1 LASAGATAQT
11 AAVVLAA
18 GKGTRMRSDLPKV
31 LHPLRGRPMVAY
43 VVDALRHA
51 GVRRPLI
58 VVGPESGPV
67 RDALGPGLDFVVQ
80 REPRGSGHAL
90 MHAIPRLR
98 GRTVALV
105 VNGDMPLVS
114 PDTLRALR
122 LRVRDGAV
130 AAIAAGTPADTPP
143 YGRILRAADG
153 RFLRIV
159 EDADA
164 TPEEAAIREVNAGFY
179 CVRVAEIAQALRR
192 IRPSNRQ
199 GEFYLPDAINVL
211 AADGREVAVVPVT
224 DPEELV
230 GVNTRAELPAVDG
243 ILRRRVLERLM
254 AAGVTV
260 LDPVTTFVDDTVR
273 IGRDT
278 VLHPGTFLTG
288 RTVIGPRCVVGP
300 GARVHASTLEAGVR
314 VWDSW
319 VEESRIGRGT
329 RVGPFAHLRP
339 GTVVGRD
346 VEIGNFAELKNSRV
360 GDRTKVHHKSYLGDA
375 QIGAEVNIGAGTITC
390 NYGLDRRK
398 HRTTIGDR
406 AYIGSDS
413 MLVAP
418 VRIGRGAATGAG
430 SVVTRDVPPRR
441 VAVGV
446 PARVIRSLDGDAGA
460 SRRPK
465 VPRKR
470 GAEQGRSVRPQV
482 LVRGRN
488 PSPAK
493 APTRAVPV
501 RGSKKGE
508 RSRVR
513 ANR

>member
-1 LASAGATAQT
+1 M
-11 AAVVLAA
+11 VLAA

-31 LHPLRGRPMVAY
+31 LHPLRGRPMAAY
-43 VVDALRHA
+43 VIDALRRA
-51 GVRRPLI
+51 GVRRPLV
-58 VVGPESGPV
+58 VVGPDSGPV
-67 RDALGPGLDFVVQ
+67 RQALGRSVDFVMQ

-90 MHAIPRLR
+90 LQAIPLLR
-98 GRTVALV
+98 GHPVALV

-114 PDTLRALR
+114 PETLRALR
-122 LRVRDGAV
+122 LRMRAGAA
-130 AAIAAGTPADTPP
+130 AAIAAGTPIETPP
-143 YGRILRAADG
+143 YGRIVRAPDG

-159 EDADA
+159 EAADA

-179 CVRVAEIAQALRR
+179 GVRVPEIAQALRS
-192 IRPSNRQ
+192 IRPANRQ
-199 GEFYLPDAINVL
+199 GEYYLPDAVNVL
-211 AADGREVAVVPVT
+211 AAEGREVAVVPVA
-224 DPEELV
+224 DPEELA
-230 GVNTRAELPAVDG
+230 GVNTRADLSAVDA
-243 ILRRRVLERLM
+243 ILRRRMLERLM

-260 LDPVTTFVDDTVR
+260 LDPSTTFVDDAVK

-288 RTVIGPRCVVGP
+288 RTVIGPGCIVGP
-300 GARVHASTLEAGVR
+300 GARVHGSTLEAGVR

-319 VEESRIGRGT
+319 VEGSRIGRGT

-346 VEIGNFAELKNSRV
+346 VEIGNFAELKNARV

-375 QIGAEVNIGAGTITC
+375 QIGVEVNIGAGTITC

-430 SVVTRDVPPRR
+430 SVVTKDVPPGRI
-441 VAVGV
+441 AVGV
-446 PARVIRSLDGDAGA
+446 PARVIRALDGGA
-460 SRRPK
+460 RDRGRRPK
-465 VPRKR
+465 VLFRK
-470 GAEQGRSVRPQV
+470 GRSRLARAGQAA
-482 LVRGRN
+482 RG
-488 PSPAK
+488 
-493 APTRAVPV
+493 TR
-501 RGSKKGE
+501 G
-508 RSRVR
+508 
-513 ANR
+513 